1 MADENSKTDGKQGF
15 VDSLLNPPKCSM
27 LRMIVIGI
35 LGGVI
40 IWGGLNMGMEY
51 TNRSDFCMSCH
62 EMTIPFEEL
71 KKTVHYKNRSGT
83 TVQCADCHVASSK
96 TPTDY
101 IFKSFQKLMAARD
114 VIGHIKGTV
123 DTPEKFEAHRLVMA
137 ERVWERMKERDSK
150 ECRNCHDF
158 KTMDPAKQK
167 DRSVTKHEGAIED
180 GKTCID
186 CHKGI
191 AHKAVH
197 HLADKTP
204 AERLAALMAPPAPPK
219 PDPAQAPKAEEA
231 AVQPTATGSAPA
243 VAAATTA
250 AATAMTTAAAKVAAS
265 AAETVAAPAKPAK
278 AEAASGGVTSLDWSK
293 VPTRQIK
300 VFYPGQAGL
309 EWIMNKAD
317 HSSAADIVEKKRACA
332 KCHEGD
338 ANEVGTA
345 IVTGKPVGVSKT
357 IMEPN
362 PPAGKVGFIPV
373 TFQATHDESKI
384 YFRFEWVPPK
394 NGDKKLDPKN
404 EVKLTMMF
412 DGGGTVEG
420 SELNGCWG
428 TCHVD
433 MKTMKDAKDD
443 KKTKYI
449 TGADLASGKFM
460 DLIQYRSGKG
470 LGPVDGWVDS
480 ERHMDGGKS
489 QLKAEG
495 KKEGNK
501 WVVIFERAKAG
512 GGKGDHAITADK
524 VYNFGFALH
533 EDYTNARYHYV
544 SLGYQFG
551 LDKPNPGVKN
561 YIDVQKQ

>member
-1 MADENSKTDGKQGF
+1 MADEAQKADCKDGF
-15 VDSLLNPPKCSM
+15 FRCLLNPPKCSL
-27 LRMIVIGI
+27 LRMIVIGV
-35 LGGVI
+35 LGGII
-40 IWGGLNMGMEY
+40 IWGGLNTGMEW
-51 TNRSDFCMSCH
+51 TNRSEFCMSCH

-83 TVQCADCHVASSK
+83 TVQCSDCHVASSK

-101 IFKSFQKLMAARD
+101 IFKSVQKLMAARD
-114 VIGHIKGTV
+114 VIGHIQGTV
-123 DTPEKFEAHRLVMA
+123 DTPEKFEAYRLTMA
-137 ERVWERMKERDSK
+137 KRVWDRMKDRDSK

-158 KTMDPAKQK
+158 KTMDPEKQK
-167 DRSVTKHEGAIED
+167 DRSVVKHEGAVQD

-197 HLADKTP
+197 HLLEK
-204 AERLAALMAPPAPPK
+204 E
-219 PDPAQAPKAEEA
+219 Q
-231 AVQPTATGSAPA
+231 G
-243 VAAATTA
+243 
-250 AATAMTTAAAKVAAS
+250 KVAAGQES
-265 AAETVAAPAKPAK
+265 APPPQAPAQPAAAPAAEDKGIAPATPTSAAVAPAAPAAQAAAPTQAAKPAPK
-278 AEAASGGVTSLDWSK
+278 AEAASAAAPAAAGSTITAVDWSK

-309 EWIMNKAD
+309 EWVMNKAD
-317 HSSAADIVEKKRACA
+317 HSSATDISEKKRACA

-338 ANEVGTA
+338 ANEVGAA
-345 IVTGKPVGVSKT
+345 IVAGKPVGVSKT
-357 IMEPN
+357 VMEPN

-373 TFQATHDESKI
+373 TFQTTHDDSKI

-394 NGDKKLDPKN
+394 NGDKKMDPKH
-404 EVKLTMMF
+404 EVKLAMMF
-412 DGGGTVEG
+412 DGGGTVDG
-420 SELNGCWG
+420 SDQNGCWA

-433 MKTMKDAKDD
+433 LRTMKDVKDD

-449 TGADLASGKFM
+449 IGADLAAGKFM

-470 LGPVDGWVDS
+470 EKPVDGWVDS

-495 KKEGNK
+495 KKGGNK
-501 WVVIFERAKAG
+501 WVVTFERSLAG
-512 GGKGDHAITADK
+512 GGKGNHAITPDK
-524 VYNFGFALH
+524 VYNFGFAIH
-533 EDYTNARYHYV
+533 EDYTSARFHYV

-551 LDKPNPGVKN
+551 LDKPSPGVKN

>member
-1 MADENSKTDGKQGF
+1 
-15 VDSLLNPPKCSM
+15 M
-27 LRMIVIGI
+27 LRMIVVGV
-35 LGGVI
+35 LGGII

-101 IFKSFQKLMAARD
+101 IFKSFQKIVAARD
-114 VIGHIKGTV
+114 VIGHIKGTLE
-123 DTPEKFEAHRLVMA
+123 TPEKYEEHRLIMA
-137 ERVWERMKERDSK
+137 QRVWERMKERDSK

-158 KTMDPAKQK
+158 KTMDPEKQK
-167 DRSVTKHEGAIED
+167 DRSVVKHEGAVQD

-191 AHKAVH
+191 AHKPVH
-197 HLADKTP
+197 HLPEGGQAP
-204 AERLAALMAPPAPPK
+204 AGAAAISTSP
-219 PDPAQAPKAEEA
+219 PAQAAAPGAPKVEA
-231 AVQPTATGSAPA
+231 AGTSAAVAPAARPAATMA
-243 VAAATTA
+243 VAAEPAKPTTKATPKTE
-250 AATAMTTAAAKVAAS
+250 TTGA
-265 AAETVAAPAKPAK
+265 AAPA
-278 AEAASGGVTSLDWSK
+278 AASTITALDWSK
-293 VPTRQIK
+293 VPSRQIK

-309 EWIMNKAD
+309 EWVMNKAD
-317 HSSAADIVEKKRACA
+317 HSSAADIIEKKRACA

-338 ANEVGTA
+338 ANEVGAA
-345 IVTGKPVGVSKT
+345 IVAGKPVGVSKT
-357 IMEPN
+357 VMEPN

-373 TFQATHDESKI
+373 TFQTTHDGSKI

-394 NGDKKLDPKN
+394 NGDTKLDPKN

-420 SELNGCWG
+420 SELNGCWS

-433 MKTMKDAKDD
+433 LRTMKDAKDD

-449 TGADLASGKFM
+449 KDADLAGGKFM

-470 LGPVDGWVDS
+470 QNPVDGWVDS
-480 ERHMDGGKS
+480 ERHMEGGKS

-501 WVVIFERAKAG
+501 WIVTFERALAG

-533 EDYTNARYHYV
+533 EDYTNARFHYV